1 MRISELMS
9 QESVVTGIKANSKR
23 QVLQELSKKAAEITG
38 LSERTIF
45 DIILERESLGTTG
58 VGNGVAI
65 PHGRVDSIKKVHGIF
80 AKLDNAID
88 FESVDSKPVDL
99 VFMLLAP
106 EAAGADHLKAL
117 AKVSRTVK
125 DETTRNSIRAS
136 DDNEAIYALLNKED

>member
-9 QESVVTGIKANSKR
+9 QECVVTGIKANSKR
-23 QVLQELSKKAAEITG
+23 QVLQELSKKASEVTG

-65 PHGRVDSIKKVHGIF
+65 PHGRVDNIKKVFGVF

-125 DETTRNSIRAS
+125 DEATRNSIRAS
-136 DDNEAIYALLNKED
+136 NDTEAIYALLNKED

>member
-9 QESVVTGIKANSKR
+9 QDCVVTGIKANSKR

-65 PHGRVDSIKKVHGIF
+65 PHGRIDSIKKVHGIF
-80 AKLDNAID
+80 AKLENAID

-136 DDNEAIYALLNKED
+136 DNNEAIYALLNKED

>member
-9 QESVVTGIKANSKR
+9 QECVVTGIKANSKR
-23 QVLQELSKKAAEITG
+23 QVLQELAKKASEVTG
-38 LSERTIF
+38 LNERTIF

-65 PHGRVDSIKKVHGIF
+65 PHGRVDKIKKVHGIF

-125 DETTRNSIRAS
+125 DEATRNSIRAS
-136 DDNEAIYALLNKED
+136 NDIEAIYALLNKED

>member
-9 QESVVTGIKANSKR
+9 QDCVVTGIKANSKR
-23 QVLQELSKKAAEITG
+23 QVLQELSKKAAEVTG
-38 LSERTIF
+38 LNERTIF

-65 PHGRVDSIKKVHGIF
+65 PHGRVNSIKKVHGIF

-125 DETTRNSIRAS
+125 DENIRNSIRAS
-136 DDNEAIYALLNKED
+136 NDHETIFALLNKED